1 MVKQCVIC
9 ETKFEGFG
17 NNPEP
22 LYNYD
27 DGQCCDQC
35 NTNYVVPARIA
46 MYIKSNHNG
55 KFD

>member
-22 LYNYD
+22 LYDYE

-55 KFD
+55 